1 MSKSL
6 KTKGLYEPTGGE
18 ILMSAAISIV
28 LTGAVVV
35 AGLVLLIMGLWYL
48 AWVPI
53 PVGLLV
59 GFLINVIFRGKSDDQ
74 VHEQSDVSL
83 GDSYQGGQWSKEA

>member
-18 ILMSAAISIV
+18 ILMSAVISII
-28 LTGAVVV
+28 LTGAVLVT
-35 AGLVLLIMGLWYL
+35 GLVLLIMGFWYL
-48 AWVPI
+48 AWAPI

-59 GFLINVIFRGKSDDQ
+59 RLLINVIFRGRSDNQ
-74 VHEQSDVSL
+74 VHDQSDMSL
-83 GDSYQGGQWSKEA
+83 DDKYQGGQWSKEA